1 MSFSGWSFL
10 ARLTIMSQAALSCMT
25 SMLGIISRVKY
36 DRIAYKHDL
45 NILTKNQAG
54 KNDVMI

>member
-1 MSFSGWSFL
+1 
-10 ARLTIMSQAALSCMT
+10 
-25 SMLGIISRVKY
+25 MLGIISRIKY